1 MFIYEWD
8 CVKNPLHGHSGPH
21 RETYE
26 FRHRR
31 QVNLDEAERL
41 ESHSRQNED
50 RSSRFDQNLKGQGER
65 RGRSISRARSSVARS
80 NSRSR
85 SSRSSSASL
94 IAPSHSHKRRRR
106 SPLKG
111 RKDGKSGKH
120 RRSPSREKGRERN
133 EGKRSVLTGK
143 KVKLDISS
151 LHLTTCPMQIKLRV
165 KKERGDDEREANRQ
179 ELLEFLNSAYE

>member
-1 MFIYEWD
+1 M
-8 CVKNPLHGHSGPH
+8 
-21 RETYE
+21 
-26 FRHRR
+26 
-31 QVNLDEAERL
+31 
-41 ESHSRQNED
+41 ESHSRQNKD
-50 RSSRFDQNLKGQGER
+50 RFSRFDKNLKGQGER

-143 KVKLDISS
+143 KVKLVSS

>member
-1 MFIYEWD
+1 M
-8 CVKNPLHGHSGPH
+8 
-21 RETYE
+21 
-26 FRHRR
+26 
-31 QVNLDEAERL
+31 
-41 ESHSRQNED
+41 
-50 RSSRFDQNLKGQGER
+50 
-65 RGRSISRARSSVARS
+65 
-80 NSRSR
+80 
-85 SSRSSSASL
+85 

-143 KVKLDISS
+143 K
-151 LHLTTCPMQIKLRV
+151 IKLRV